1 MATIVEMFFLLET
14 CFNNENFF
22 SSMKIFNHEKFV
34 QEDFLLVHLKN
45 KNKEQSVHL
54 KNKNKEQSVHE
65 IFNIP
70 KGAFHLPFST
80 VVNFTSK
87 VLHRQIMR

>member
-1 MATIVEMFFLLET
+1 
-14 CFNNENFF
+14 
-22 SSMKIFNHEKFV
+22 MKIFNHEKLV

-45 KNKEQSVHL
+45 KNKEQSVH
-54 KNKNKEQSVHE
+54 E

-70 KGAFHLPFST
+70 KAAFHLPFST